1 MQVRSQPDRAAVRTQ
16 SPFGKNRPPARRRT
30 RQIFY
35 EAESGCFEHQT
46 LAETEKR
53 MSEQP
58 DEAFVTYSK
67 RGSMVPA
74 KPASSRNSPQFIPR
88 SVSDDPQRKSFIDA
102 TMARLGVFSGV
113 YACRSRFLDLP
124 DLPGVP
130 IAPRALKRPKRKFV
144 E

>member
-58 DEAFVTYSK
+58 DEA
-67 RGSMVPA
+67 
-74 KPASSRNSPQFIPR
+74 
-88 SVSDDPQRKSFIDA
+88 QRKSFIDA